1 MALFEVT
8 QRVLASP
15 QQKPTRWELWWA
27 YAANHAKGTT
37 MERILWTLA
46 VPGDLWICADGEF
59 ASGMKFFASL
69 PGWLG
74 IDDAGTPVA
83 CRRLP
88 PMEERATLL
97 HASPELRAQL
107 SAECTCD
114 PNAPRA
120 QRRRA
125 DRAWEKYVEQRLKQ
139 AERELHTPT
148 TETTAP

>member
-1 MALFEVT
+1 MALFEVSQRVT
-8 QRVLASP
+8 QRVSAE
-15 QQKPTRWELWWA
+15 KPERWALWWSHA
-27 YAANHAKGTT
+27 TNHAKGTT

-46 VPGDLWICADGEF
+46 VPGDLWICADEEF
-59 ASGMKFFASL
+59 AKGMKFFASL

-74 IDDAGTPVA
+74 IDDAGTPLS

-88 PMEERATLL
+88 PME
-97 HASPELRAQL
+97 ELRAQL

-125 DRAWEKYVEQRLKQ
+125 DRAWTKYVEQRLKQ
-139 AERELHTPT
+139 AEQEQRHTPA
-148 TETTAP
+148 TENPAP